1 MDCDIL
7 IIGAGPA
14 GLSAAIYAGR
24 AGFQTI
30 MLEKI
35 GSGGQMMLT
44 DKIDNYPGFPEGIA
58 GFDLQN
64 KMLLQAKKFG
74 AKLVYA
80 EVSEIKKTS
89 EGFSVVLSDG
99 KVMTAGSVIV
109 AVGASHRTLGVPGEA
124 ELANKGVS
132 YCGTC
137 DGPFFRAKK
146 TVVVGGGDSAL
157 TEAIFIAKFAK
168 EVTIVH
174 RRDRFRAVHSLIKQ
188 VEATANIKTK
198 MNATVEEICGTDSV
212 TGVVLKDTVSGEKTD
227 FETDGVFIFTG
238 LLPATTFLP
247 VEILDGQKYIV
258 TNEKMETAIAGLFAA
273 GDARSGAFRQVICA
287 ASDGATAANY
297 AGEWLE
303 AQRGNAYGK

>member
-157 TEAIFIAKFAK
+157 TEALFIAKFAK

-247 VEILDGQKYIV
+247 AEILDGQKYIV
-258 TNEKMETAIAGLFAA
+258 TNEKMETAIPGLFAA

>member
-109 AVGASHRTLGVPGEA
+109 AVGASHRTLGVPGET

-258 TNEKMETAIAGLFAA
+258 TNEKMETAIPGLYAA

>member
-109 AVGASHRTLGVPGEA
+109 AVGASHRTLGVPGET

-247 VEILDGQKYIV
+247 AEILDGQKYIV
-258 TNEKMETAIAGLFAA
+258 TNEKMETAIPGLYAA